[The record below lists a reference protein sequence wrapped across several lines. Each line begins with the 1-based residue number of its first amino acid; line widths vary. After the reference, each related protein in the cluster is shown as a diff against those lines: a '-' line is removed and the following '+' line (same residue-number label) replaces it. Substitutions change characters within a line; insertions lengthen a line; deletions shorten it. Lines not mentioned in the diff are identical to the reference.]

1 MQVFRPRGR
10 HCKSSSLD
18 QEGNAIDRDALAKEA
33 EKEERRINSNI
44 RNLVGE
50 GVSSESV
57 VDEEAVGM
65 SYRDMDDEM
74 LN

>member
-1 MQVFRPRGR
+1 MNVTL
-10 HCKSSSLD
+10 LD
-18 QEGNAIDRDALAKEA
+18 QEGNAIDMDALAKEA
-33 EKEERRINSNI
+33 EKEERRINSSI

-50 GVSSESV
+50 GASSGDSV

-65 SYRDMDDEM
+65 SYRDMDDDM

>member
-1 MQVFRPRGR
+1 M
-10 HCKSSSLD
+10 
-18 QEGNAIDRDALAKEA
+18 DALAKEA

-50 GVSSESV
+50 GVSSEAV

-65 SYRDMDDEM
+65 SYKDYDG
-74 LN
+74 LND

>member
-1 MQVFRPRGR
+1 MSQALSMNVTL
-10 HCKSSSLD
+10 LD
-18 QEGNAIDRDALAKEA
+18 QEGNAIDMDALAKEA

-50 GVSSESV
+50 GVSNESV

-65 SYRDMDDEM
+65 SYRDIDDDM

>member
-1 MQVFRPRGR
+1 MKELQALSMNVTL
-10 HCKSSSLD
+10 LD
-18 QEGNAIDRDALAKEA
+18 QEGNAIDMDALAKEA

-50 GVSSESV
+50 GVSNESV

-65 SYRDMDDEM
+65 SYRDMDDDM

>member
-1 MQVFRPRGR
+1 MNVTL
-10 HCKSSSLD
+10 LD
-18 QEGNAIDRDALAKEA
+18 QEGNAIDMDALAKEA

-44 RNLVGE
+44 RNLVGV

-65 SYRDMDDEM
+65 SYRDMDDDM